1 MKMALLSIIMFSLYL
16 LGSTAQ
22 ALVRCN
28 GNVTKLQVCSLVSNY
43 QKSRSGGK
51 PLKLG
56 TSVTLF
62 KIAELDE
69 NRHTISFNLLLS
81 VWWYDTRLTIESNNP
96 NK

>member
-1 MKMALLSIIMFSLYL
+1 MALLSVVMASLCL
-16 LGSTAQ
+16 LDGTAQ
-22 ALVRCN
+22 ALIRCN
-28 GNVTKLQVCSLVSNY
+28 ENVTKLQVCSLVSDYN
-43 QKSRSGGK
+43 KFVSGGK

-56 TSVTLF
+56 TSVTLL

-69 NRHTISFNLLLS
+69 NQHTISFNLLLS